1 MSNDKD
7 GAVPWYQ
14 GIEMFTALRRLDKK
28 VWLLNYNNDDHN
40 LTKRQNKKDI
50 QIREQQFFD
59 YYLKDAKA
67 PVWMTRGIPSTL
79 KGKDWGF
86 ELTDEKP

>member
-1 MSNDKD
+1 MDKAEND
-7 GAVPWYQ
+7 
-14 GIEMFTALRRLDKK
+14 EK